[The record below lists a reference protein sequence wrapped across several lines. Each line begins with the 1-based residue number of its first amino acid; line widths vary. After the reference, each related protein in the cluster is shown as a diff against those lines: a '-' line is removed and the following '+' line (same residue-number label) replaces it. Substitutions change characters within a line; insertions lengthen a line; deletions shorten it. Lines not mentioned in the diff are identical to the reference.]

1 MRILVITPWYP
12 TIASPIAGVFVQ
24 RDTELISSSHEV
36 ELVHLVDPALLR
48 TADLEADATSTFPV
62 HRVPMSRSRPGDL
75 LSAWRRIRTLSPGFD
90 LVHTHAFQSLL
101 PFQGHRMAK
110 PWVHSEHWSGIGDP
124 TSLTDRGRL
133 VLRLTGR
140 LLRRPDVVTAVS
152 SHLLT
157 QVQRF
162 RTGPTMIVPSVVR
175 EAMPVPIVRDASVL
189 RLVAVG
195 HLVEGKDPM
204 LAVRTVQELR
214 RRGVPTTLDW
224 VGEGPLRSQIEDLTA
239 GDDGITLH
247 GSLDADGVSAALS
260 SADIFLLPTR
270 GETLCLSA
278 IEAISHGRPV
288 VLGAFGGQ
296 SDYVTEQNGRLVA
309 PRTPEAYADALLDV
323 SEHLDQMDPEA
334 VAATIRERF
343 SESAVL
349 RGYEAAFEQAMSM
362 HRKGAR

>member
-12 TIASPIAGVFVQ
+12 TIASPISGVFVE

-36 ELVHLVDPALLR
+36 ELVHLVDPALLSP
-48 TADLEADATSTFPV
+48 ADVAADAGSPFPV

-75 LSAWRRIRTLSPGFD
+75 IAAWRRIRDLSRGFD
-90 LVHTHAFQSLL
+90 LVHTQAFQALL
-101 PFQGHRMAK
+101 PFQGHRFGL

-124 TSLTDRGRL
+124 ESLTDRGRL

-152 SHLLT
+152 THLLS
-157 QVQRF
+157 QVRRF
-162 RTGPTMIVPSVVR
+162 RSGPTLVVPSVVR
-175 EAMPVPIVRDASVL
+175 GASPAPIERDPEVL
-189 RLVAVG
+189 RLVTVG
-195 HLVEGKDPM
+195 HLVDGKDPV

-214 RRGVPTTLDW
+214 RRGVRTTLNW
-224 VGEGPLRSQIEDLTA
+224 VGEGPLRPQIEALIA

-247 GSLDADGVSAALS
+247 GALDAGGVSAALS
-260 SADIFLLPTR
+260 AADIFLLPTR

-288 VLGAFGGQ
+288 VLGARGGQ
-296 SDYVTEQNGRLVA
+296 RDYVTDENGRLVG
-309 PRTPEAYADALLDV
+309 PRTPEAYADAVLDV
-323 SEHLDQMDPEA
+323 RGHLETLDPDS
-334 VAATIRERF
+334 VAATIRGRF
-343 SESAVL
+343 SASAV
-349 RGYEAAFEQAMSM
+349 REGYETAFEQAMNM